1 MRIITSIALI
11 EYELHEL
18 LADAG
23 SSFFI
28 IRKDFIMNKEE
39 RNSIVELP
47 IDIIDQFPKHPY
59 KVKDDDD
66 MIQLIESIKENG
78 VITPII
84 VRPKP
89 KGRYEMISGHR
100 RLQACR
106 HLGHKTI
113 RGQVL
118 ELDRN
123 VATVMMV
130 DSNLA
135 RSNILPSEKAFAYK
149 MRLDAMKKQTGR
161 PSKDNV
167 VPVGQYYSRE
177 ELAKQTNESQTQIQ
191 RYIRLTNLIPFLL
204 QMVDEGKIAM
214 RPAVEISYLPEKLQD
229 KLADCI
235 LKEDATPSHDQ
246 TIRMRKLFKEG
257 LLTEKEIDRIMH
269 ELKPNQTNR
278 ISLSEDKVKK
288 FMPKNM
294 PVSKREEYILKALE
308 HYDKYLKKQKSMER

>member
-1 MRIITSIALI
+1 
-11 EYELHEL
+11 
-18 LADAG
+18 
-23 SSFFI
+23 
-28 IRKDFIMNKEE
+28 MNSEE

-59 KVKDDDD
+59 NVKDDDD

-113 RGQVL
+113 CGQVL
-118 ELDRN
+118 ELDKN
-123 VATVMMV
+123 AATVMMV

-149 MRLDAMKKQTGR
+149 MRLDAMKKQGKRSDLTSR
-161 PSKDNV
+161 PLDTKSRADERLGDQ
-167 VPVGQYYSRE
+167 VG
-177 ELAKQTNESQTQIQ
+177 ESARTIQ
-191 RYIRLTNLIPFLL
+191 RYIRLTNLIPLLL

-214 RPAVEISYLPEKLQD
+214 RPAVEISYLPEKLQN

-246 TIRMRKLFKEG
+246 TIRMRKLDKEG
-257 LLTEKEIDRIMH
+257 LLTEEAIDKIMH

-288 FMPKNM
+288 YMPKNM
-294 PVSKREEYILKALE
+294 PVSKREDYILKALE
-308 HYDKYLKKQKSMER
+308 HYDKYLKKQRERAR

>member
-1 MRIITSIALI
+1 
-11 EYELHEL
+11 
-18 LADAG
+18 
-23 SSFFI
+23 
-28 IRKDFIMNKEE
+28 MNKEE

-47 IDIIDQFPKHPY
+47 IDVIDQFPKHPY

-106 HLGHKTI
+106 HLGYKTI
-113 RGQVL
+113 RGQVI

-123 VATVMMV
+123 AATVMMV

-161 PSKDNV
+161 PNKENV

-257 LLTEKEIDRIMH
+257 LLTEKEIDKIMH

-278 ISLSEDKVKK
+278 ISLSEDMVKK

>member
-1 MRIITSIALI
+1 
-11 EYELHEL
+11 
-18 LADAG
+18 
-23 SSFFI
+23 
-28 IRKDFIMNKEE
+28 MNSEE

-59 KVKDDDD
+59 KVKDDDE
-66 MIQLIESIKENG
+66 MLQLIESIKENG
-78 VITPII
+78 VITPFI

-106 HLGHKTI
+106 HLGHMTI

-118 ELDRN
+118 ELDKN
-123 VATVMMV
+123 AATVMMV

-149 MRLDAMKKQTGR
+149 MRLDAMKKQGKRTDLTSRPLDKKSRADERLGDQVGESGR
-161 PSKDNV
+161 
-167 VPVGQYYSRE
+167 
-177 ELAKQTNESQTQIQ
+177 TIQ
-191 RYIRLTNLIPFLL
+191 RYIRLTNLIPLLL

-214 RPAVEISYLPEKLQD
+214 RPAVEISYLPEKLQN

-246 TIRMRKLFKEG
+246 TIRMRKLLKEG
-257 LLTEKEIDRIMH
+257 LLTEEAIDGIMH

-294 PVSKREEYILKALE
+294 PISKREDYILKALE

>member
-1 MRIITSIALI
+1 MALI

-18 LADAG
+18 LAYAG

-28 IRKDFIMNKEE
+28 IRKDFIMNSEE
-39 RNSIVELP
+39 RNSIVDLP

-106 HLGHKTI
+106 YLGHKTI

-123 VATVMMV
+123 AATVMMV

-149 MRLDAMKKQTGR
+149 MRLDAMKKQGKRTDLTLSPLETKLR
-161 PSKDNV
+161 SDEQLAKD
-167 VPVGQYYSRE
+167 VGYSR
-177 ELAKQTNESQTQIQ
+177 AQVQ
-191 RYIRLTNLIPFLL
+191 RYIRLTNLIPLLL

-214 RPAVEISYLPEKLQD
+214 RPAVEISYLSEKLQN

-235 LKEDATPSHDQ
+235 LKEDATPSHAQ
-246 TIRMRKLFKEG
+246 AIRMRKLDKEG
-257 LLTEKEIDRIMH
+257 LLTEEAIDKIMH
-269 ELKPNQTNR
+269 ELKPNQTER
-278 ISLSEDKVKK
+278 ISLPEDKFKQYI
-288 FMPKNM
+288 PKNLS
-294 PVSKREEYILKALE
+294 VRKREDYILKALQ
-308 HYDKYLKKQKSMER
+308 HYDKYLKRQKGLER

>member
-1 MRIITSIALI
+1 MALI
-11 EYELHEL
+11 EYELYEL

-28 IRKDFIMNKEE
+28 IRKDFIMNNEE
-39 RNSIVELP
+39 RHSIVELP
-47 IDIIDQFPKHPY
+47 IDVIDQFPKHPY

-123 VATVMMV
+123 AATVMMV
-130 DSNLA
+130 DSNLT

-149 MRLDAMKKQTGR
+149 MRLDAMKKQGKRTDLTSR
-161 PSKDNV
+161 PLDTK
-167 VPVGQYYSRE
+167 SRADE
-177 ELAKQTNESQTQIQ
+177 RLGDQIGESARTIQ
-191 RYIRLTNLIPFLL
+191 RYIRLTNLIPLLL
-204 QMVDEGKIAM
+204 QMVDEGRIAM

-246 TIRMRKLFKEG
+246 TIRMRKLDKEG
-257 LLTEKEIDRIMH
+257 LLTEEAIDKIMH

-288 FMPKNM
+288 YMPKNM
-294 PVSKREEYILKALE
+294 PVSKREDYILKALE
-308 HYDKYLKKQKSMER
+308 HYDKYLKKQRERAR

>member
-1 MRIITSIALI
+1 
-11 EYELHEL
+11 
-18 LADAG
+18 
-23 SSFFI
+23 
-28 IRKDFIMNKEE
+28 MNKEE

>member
-1 MRIITSIALI
+1 
-11 EYELHEL
+11 
-18 LADAG
+18 
-23 SSFFI
+23 
-28 IRKDFIMNKEE
+28 MNSEE

-89 KGRYEMISGHR
+89 KGRYEMLSGHR

-106 HLGHKTI
+106 HLGYKTI
-113 RGQVL
+113 RGQVI

-123 VATVMMV
+123 AATVMMV

-161 PSKDNV
+161 PSKSNV

-191 RYIRLTNLIPFLL
+191 RYIRLTNLIPLLL

-214 RPAVEISYLPEKLQD
+214 RPAVEISYLSEKLQN

-246 TIRMRKLFKEG
+246 TIRMRKLDKEG
-257 LLTEKEIDRIMH
+257 LLTEEAIDKIMH

-288 FMPKNM
+288 YMPKNM
-294 PVSKREEYILKALE
+294 PVSKREDYILKALE
-308 HYDKYLKKQKSMER
+308 HYDKYLKKQRERAR

>member
-1 MRIITSIALI
+1 
-11 EYELHEL
+11 
-18 LADAG
+18 
-23 SSFFI
+23 
-28 IRKDFIMNKEE
+28 MNSEE

-47 IDIIDQFPKHPY
+47 IDVIDQFPKHPY

-123 VATVMMV
+123 AATVMMV

>member
-1 MRIITSIALI
+1 MPLLGAVQTTS
-11 EYELHEL
+11 L
-18 LADAG
+18 LVVM
-23 SSFFI
+23 I
-28 IRKDFIMNKEE
+28 YRKDYSMNSEE

-149 MRLDAMKKQTGR
+149 MKLDAMKKQGKRTDLTCA
-161 PSKDNV
+161 PSEHK
-167 VPVGQYYSRE
+167 
-177 ELAKQTNESQTQIQ
+177 LAKEKSRDILAREVGESRAQIQ
-191 RYIRLTNLIPFLL
+191 RYIRLTELIPLLL

-214 RPAVEISYLPEKLQD
+214 RPAVEISYLPVKLQN

-246 TIRMRKLFKEG
+246 TIRMRKLDKEG
-257 LLTEKEIDRIMH
+257 LLTEEAIDKIMR

-288 FMPKNM
+288 YMPKNM
-294 PVSKREEYILKALE
+294 PVSKREDYILKALE
-308 HYDKYLKKQKSMER
+308 HYDKYLKKQRERVR

>member
-1 MRIITSIALI
+1 MALI
-11 EYELHEL
+11 EYELYEL

-28 IRKDFIMNKEE
+28 IRKDFIMNNEE

-47 IDIIDQFPKHPY
+47 IDVIDQFPKHPY

-123 VATVMMV
+123 AATVMMV
-130 DSNLA
+130 DSNLT

-149 MRLDAMKKQTGR
+149 MRLDAMKKQGKRTDLTSR
-161 PSKDNV
+161 PLDTK
-167 VPVGQYYSRE
+167 SRADE
-177 ELAKQTNESQTQIQ
+177 RLGDQIGESARTIQ
-191 RYIRLTNLIPFLL
+191 RYIRLTNLIPLLL
-204 QMVDEGKIAM
+204 QMVDEGRIAM

-246 TIRMRKLFKEG
+246 TIRMRKLDKEG
-257 LLTEKEIDRIMH
+257 LLTEEAIDKIMH

-288 FMPKNM
+288 YMPKNM
-294 PVSKREEYILKALE
+294 PVSKREDYILKALE
-308 HYDKYLKKQKSMER
+308 HYDKYLKKQRGLER

>member
-1 MRIITSIALI
+1 
-11 EYELHEL
+11 
-18 LADAG
+18 
-23 SSFFI
+23 
-28 IRKDFIMNKEE
+28 MNNEE

-47 IDIIDQFPKHPY
+47 IDVIDQFPKHPY

-100 RLQACR
+100 RLHACR

-123 VATVMMV
+123 AATGMMV

-161 PSKDNV
+161 PSKSNV

-191 RYIRLTNLIPFLL
+191 RYIRLTNLIPLLL

-214 RPAVEISYLPEKLQD
+214 RPAVEISYLSEKLQN

-246 TIRMRKLFKEG
+246 TIRMRKLDKEG
-257 LLTEKEIDRIMH
+257 LLTEEAIDKIMH

-288 FMPKNM
+288 YMPKNM
-294 PVSKREEYILKALE
+294 PVSKREDYILKALE
-308 HYDKYLKKQKSMER
+308 HYDKYLKKQRERAR

>member
-1 MRIITSIALI
+1 MALI

-18 LADAG
+18 LAYAG

-28 IRKDFIMNKEE
+28 IRKDFIMNNEE

-47 IDIIDQFPKHPY
+47 IDVIDQFPKHPY

-100 RLQACR
+100 RLHACR

-123 VATVMMV
+123 AATVMMV

-161 PSKDNV
+161 PSKSNV

-191 RYIRLTNLIPFLL
+191 RYIRLTNLIPLLL

-214 RPAVEISYLPEKLQD
+214 RPAVEISYLSEKLQN

-246 TIRMRKLFKEG
+246 TIRMRKLDKEG
-257 LLTEKEIDRIMH
+257 LLTEEAIDKIMH

-288 FMPKNM
+288 FMPNNM
-294 PVSKREEYILKALE
+294 PVSKREDYILKALE
-308 HYDKYLKKQKSMER
+308 HYDKYLKKQRERVR

>member
-1 MRIITSIALI
+1 
-11 EYELHEL
+11 
-18 LADAG
+18 
-23 SSFFI
+23 
-28 IRKDFIMNKEE
+28 MNNEE
-39 RNSIVELP
+39 RNSIMELP
-47 IDIIDQFPKHPY
+47 IDVIDQFPKHPY

-123 VATVMMV
+123 AATVMMV

-135 RSNILPSEKAFAYK
+135 RSSILPSEKAFAYK
-149 MRLDAMKKQTGR
+149 MRLDAMKKQGKRTDLTSR
-161 PSKDNV
+161 PLDTK
-167 VPVGQYYSRE
+167 SRADE
-177 ELAKQTNESQTQIQ
+177 RLGDQIGESARTIQ
-191 RYIRLTNLIPFLL
+191 RYIRLTNLIPLLL
-204 QMVDEGKIAM
+204 QMVDEGRIAM
-214 RPAVEISYLPEKLQD
+214 RPAVEISYLPEKLQN

-257 LLTEKEIDRIMH
+257 LLTEKAIDEIMH

-288 FMPKNM
+288 FMPNNM
-294 PVSKREEYILKALE
+294 PVSKREDYILKALE
-308 HYDKYLKKQKSMER
+308 HYDKYLKKQRERVR

>member
-1 MRIITSIALI
+1 
-11 EYELHEL
+11 
-18 LADAG
+18 
-23 SSFFI
+23 
-28 IRKDFIMNKEE
+28 MNNEE

-47 IDIIDQFPKHPY
+47 IDVIDQFPKHPY

-123 VATVMMV
+123 AATVMMV

>member
-1 MRIITSIALI
+1 
-11 EYELHEL
+11 
-18 LADAG
+18 
-23 SSFFI
+23 
-28 IRKDFIMNKEE
+28 MNSEE

-47 IDIIDQFPKHPY
+47 IDVIDQFPKHPY

-123 VATVMMV
+123 AATVMMV

-161 PSKDNV
+161 PSKENI

-246 TIRMRKLFKEG
+246 TIRMRKLLKEG
-257 LLTEKEIDRIMH
+257 LLTEEAIDGIMH

-294 PVSKREEYILKALE
+294 PVSKREDYILKALE

>member
-1 MRIITSIALI
+1 
-11 EYELHEL
+11 
-18 LADAG
+18 
-23 SSFFI
+23 
-28 IRKDFIMNKEE
+28 MNSEE

-59 KVKDDDD
+59 KVKEDDD

-84 VRPKP
+84 VRPKT

-123 VATVMMV
+123 AATVMMV

-149 MRLDAMKKQTGR
+149 MRLDAMKKQGKRTDLTSR
-161 PSKDNV
+161 PLDTK
-167 VPVGQYYSRE
+167 SRADE
-177 ELAKQTNESQTQIQ
+177 RLGDQIGESARTIQ
-191 RYIRLTNLIPFLL
+191 RYIRLTNLIPLLL
-204 QMVDEGKIAM
+204 QMVDEGRIAM

-246 TIRMRKLFKEG
+246 TIRMRKLDKEG
-257 LLTEKEIDRIMH
+257 LLTEEAIDKIMH

-288 FMPKNM
+288 YMPKNM
-294 PVSKREEYILKALE
+294 PVSKREDYILKALE
-308 HYDKYLKKQKSMER
+308 HYDKYLKKQRERAR

>member
-1 MRIITSIALI
+1 
-11 EYELHEL
+11 
-18 LADAG
+18 
-23 SSFFI
+23 
-28 IRKDFIMNKEE
+28 MNNEE

-47 IDIIDQFPKHPY
+47 IDVIDQFPKHPY

-123 VATVMMV
+123 AATVMMV
-130 DSNLA
+130 DSNLT

-149 MRLDAMKKQTGR
+149 MRLDAMKKQGKRTDLTSR
-161 PSKDNV
+161 PLDTK
-167 VPVGQYYSRE
+167 SRADE
-177 ELAKQTNESQTQIQ
+177 RLGDQIGESARTIQ
-191 RYIRLTNLIPFLL
+191 RYIRLTNLIPLLL
-204 QMVDEGKIAM
+204 QMVDEGRIAM

-246 TIRMRKLFKEG
+246 TIRMRKLDKEG
-257 LLTEKEIDRIMH
+257 LLTEEAIDKIMH

-288 FMPKNM
+288 YMPKNM
-294 PVSKREEYILKALE
+294 PVSKREDYILKALE
-308 HYDKYLKKQKSMER
+308 HYDKYLKKQRGLER

>member
-1 MRIITSIALI
+1 
-11 EYELHEL
+11 
-18 LADAG
+18 
-23 SSFFI
+23 
-28 IRKDFIMNKEE
+28 MNNEE

-47 IDIIDQFPKHPY
+47 IDVIDQFPKHPY

-100 RLQACR
+100 RLHACR

-123 VATVMMV
+123 AATVMMV

-161 PSKDNV
+161 PSKSNV

-191 RYIRLTNLIPFLL
+191 RYIRLTNLIPLLL

-214 RPAVEISYLPEKLQD
+214 RPAVEISYLSEKLQN

-246 TIRMRKLFKEG
+246 TIRMRKLDKEE
-257 LLTEKEIDRIMH
+257 LLTEEAIDKIMH

-288 FMPKNM
+288 YMPKNM
-294 PVSKREEYILKALE
+294 PVSKREDYILKALE
-308 HYDKYLKKQKSMER
+308 HYDKYLKKQRERAR

>member
-1 MRIITSIALI
+1 MALL
-11 EYELHEL
+11 EYELYEL

-23 SSFFI
+23 SSLFI
-28 IRKDFIMNKEE
+28 IRKDFIMNNEE

-47 IDIIDQFPKHPY
+47 INVIDQFPKHPY

-149 MRLDAMKKQTGR
+149 MRLDAMKKQGKRTDLTSR
-161 PSKDNV
+161 PLDTK
-167 VPVGQYYSRE
+167 SRADE
-177 ELAKQTNESQTQIQ
+177 RLGNQIGESARTIQ
-191 RYIRLTNLIPFLL
+191 RYIRLTNLIPLLL
-204 QMVDEGKIAM
+204 QMVDEGRIAM

-246 TIRMRKLFKEG
+246 TIRMRKLDKEG
-257 LLTEKEIDRIMH
+257 LLTEEAIDKIMH

-288 FMPKNM
+288 YMPKNM
-294 PVSKREEYILKALE
+294 PVSKREDYILKALE

>member
-1 MRIITSIALI
+1 
-11 EYELHEL
+11 
-18 LADAG
+18 
-23 SSFFI
+23 
-28 IRKDFIMNKEE
+28 MNNEE

-47 IDIIDQFPKHPY
+47 IDVIDQFPKHPY

-123 VATVMMV
+123 AATVMMV

-161 PSKDNV
+161 PSKSNV

-191 RYIRLTNLIPFLL
+191 RYIRLTNLIPLLL

-214 RPAVEISYLPEKLQD
+214 RPAVEISYLSEKLQN

-246 TIRMRKLFKEG
+246 AIRMRKLDKEG
-257 LLTEKEIDRIMH
+257 LLTEEAIDKIMH

-288 FMPKNM
+288 FMPKNV

-308 HYDKYLKKQKSMER
+308 HYDKYLKKQRERTR

>member
-1 MRIITSIALI
+1 MALL
-11 EYELHEL
+11 EYELYEL

-23 SSFFI
+23 SSLFI
-28 IRKDFIMNKEE
+28 IGKDFIMNNEE

-47 IDIIDQFPKHPY
+47 IDVIDQFPKHPY

-123 VATVMMV
+123 AATVMMV

-149 MRLDAMKKQTGR
+149 MRLDAMKKQGKRTDLTSR
-161 PSKDNV
+161 PLDTK
-167 VPVGQYYSRE
+167 SRADE
-177 ELAKQTNESQTQIQ
+177 RLGDQIGESARTIQ
-191 RYIRLTNLIPFLL
+191 RYIRLTNLIPLLL
-204 QMVDEGKIAM
+204 QMVDEGRIAM

-246 TIRMRKLFKEG
+246 TIRMRKLDKEG
-257 LLTEKEIDRIMH
+257 LLTEEAIDKIMH

-288 FMPKNM
+288 YMPKNM
-294 PVSKREEYILKALE
+294 PVSKREDYILKALE

>member
-1 MRIITSIALI
+1 
-11 EYELHEL
+11 
-18 LADAG
+18 
-23 SSFFI
+23 
-28 IRKDFIMNKEE
+28 MNNEE

-47 IDIIDQFPKHPY
+47 IDVIDQFPKHPY

-123 VATVMMV
+123 AATVMMV

-161 PSKDNV
+161 PSKSNV

-191 RYIRLTNLIPFLL
+191 RYIRLTNLIPLLL

-214 RPAVEISYLPEKLQD
+214 RPAVEISYLSEKLQN

-246 TIRMRKLFKEG
+246 AIRMRKLDKEG
-257 LLTEKEIDRIMH
+257 LLTEEAIDKIMH
-269 ELKPNQTNR
+269 ELKLD
-278 ISLSEDKVKK
+278 I
-288 FMPKNM
+288 
-294 PVSKREEYILKALE
+294 PVR
-308 HYDKYLKKQKSMER
+308 

>member
-1 MRIITSIALI
+1 
-11 EYELHEL
+11 
-18 LADAG
+18 
-23 SSFFI
+23 
-28 IRKDFIMNKEE
+28 MNSEE

-123 VATVMMV
+123 AATVMMV

-149 MRLDAMKKQTGR
+149 MRLDAMKKQGKRTDLTSR
-161 PSKDNV
+161 PLDTK
-167 VPVGQYYSRE
+167 SRADE
-177 ELAKQTNESQTQIQ
+177 RLGDQIGESARTIQ
-191 RYIRLTNLIPFLL
+191 RYIRLTNLIPLLL
-204 QMVDEGKIAM
+204 QMVDEGRIAM
-214 RPAVEISYLPEKLQD
+214 RPAVEISYLPEKLQN

-257 LLTEKEIDRIMH
+257 LLTEKAIDEIMH

-288 FMPKNM
+288 FMPNNM
-294 PVSKREEYILKALE
+294 PVSKREDYILKALE
-308 HYDKYLKKQKSMER
+308 HYDKYLKKQRERVR

>member
-1 MRIITSIALI
+1 MPFLQST
-11 EYELHEL
+11 L
-18 LADAG
+18 LLGAY
-23 SSFFI
+23 
-28 IRKDFIMNKEE
+28 EE

-47 IDIIDQFPKHPY
+47 IDVIDQFPKHPY

-123 VATVMMV
+123 AATVMMV

-161 PSKDNV
+161 PSKENV

-257 LLTEKEIDRIMH
+257 LLTEKEIDKIMH

-278 ISLSEDKVKK
+278 ISLSEDMVKK

>member
-1 MRIITSIALI
+1 
-11 EYELHEL
+11 
-18 LADAG
+18 
-23 SSFFI
+23 
-28 IRKDFIMNKEE
+28 MNNEE

-47 IDIIDQFPKHPY
+47 IDVIDQFPKHPY

-100 RLQACR
+100 RLHACR

-123 VATVMMV
+123 AATVMMV

-149 MRLDAMKKQTGR
+149 MRLDAMKKQGKRTDLTLSPLETKLR
-161 PSKDNV
+161 SDEQLAKD
-167 VPVGQYYSRE
+167 VGYSR
-177 ELAKQTNESQTQIQ
+177 AQIQ
-191 RYIRLTNLIPFLL
+191 RYIRLTNLIPLLL

-214 RPAVEISYLPEKLQD
+214 RPAVEISYLSETLQN

-246 TIRMRKLFKEG
+246 TIRMRKLDKEG
-257 LLTEKEIDRIMH
+257 LLTEEAIDKIMH

-288 FMPKNM
+288 YMPKNM
-294 PVSKREEYILKALE
+294 PISKREDYILKALE
-308 HYDKYLKKQKSMER
+308 HYDKYLKKQRERAR

>member
-1 MRIITSIALI
+1 MALI

-18 LADAG
+18 LAYAG

-28 IRKDFIMNKEE
+28 IRKDFIMNNEE

-47 IDIIDQFPKHPY
+47 IDVIDQFPKHPY

-100 RLQACR
+100 RLHACR

-123 VATVMMV
+123 AATVMMV

-161 PSKDNV
+161 PSKSNV

-191 RYIRLTNLIPFLL
+191 RYIRLTNLIPLLL

-214 RPAVEISYLPEKLQD
+214 RPAVEISYLSEKLQN

-246 TIRMRKLFKEG
+246 TIRMRKLDKEE
-257 LLTEKEIDRIMH
+257 LLTEEAIDKIMH

-288 FMPKNM
+288 YMPKNM
-294 PVSKREEYILKALE
+294 PVSKREDYILKALE
-308 HYDKYLKKQKSMER
+308 HYDKYLKKQRERAR

>member
-1 MRIITSIALI
+1 MALI
-11 EYELHEL
+11 EYGLHEL

-28 IRKDFIMNKEE
+28 IRKENVMDKEE
-39 RNSIVELP
+39 RNSIVDLP
-47 IDIIDQFPKHPY
+47 IDVIDQFPKHPY

-84 VRPKP
+84 VRPKT

-123 VATVMMV
+123 AATVMMV

-149 MRLDAMKKQTGR
+149 MRLDAMKKQGKRTDLTSR
-161 PSKDNV
+161 PSDTK
-167 VPVGQYYSRE
+167 SRADE
-177 ELAKQTNESQTQIQ
+177 RLGNQIGESARTIQ
-191 RYIRLTNLIPFLL
+191 RYIRLTNLIPLLL
-204 QMVDEGKIAM
+204 QMVDEGRIAM

-257 LLTEKEIDRIMH
+257 LLTEEAIDGIMH
-269 ELKPNQTNR
+269 ELKPNQTER
-278 ISLSEDKVKK
+278 ISLSEDKFKPYI
-288 FMPKNM
+288 PKNL
-294 PVSKREEYILKALE
+294 SARKREEYILKALQ
-308 HYDKYLKKQKSMER
+308 HYDKYLKKQRGLER

>member
-1 MRIITSIALI
+1 MALI

-23 SSFFI
+23 SSFLI
-28 IRKDFIMNKEE
+28 IRKDYSMNSEE

-123 VATVMMV
+123 AATVMMV

-191 RYIRLTNLIPFLL
+191 RYIRLTNLIPLLL

-214 RPAVEISYLPEKLQD
+214 RPAVEISYLSEKLQN

-246 TIRMRKLFKEG
+246 TIRMRKLDKEG
-257 LLTEKEIDRIMH
+257 LLTEEAIDKIMH

-288 FMPKNM
+288 YMPKNM
-294 PVSKREEYILKALE
+294 PVSKREDYILKALE
-308 HYDKYLKKQKSMER
+308 HYDKYLKKQRERAR

>member
-1 MRIITSIALI
+1 
-11 EYELHEL
+11 
-18 LADAG
+18 
-23 SSFFI
+23 
-28 IRKDFIMNKEE
+28 MNKEE

-47 IDIIDQFPKHPY
+47 IDVIDQFPKHPY

-123 VATVMMV
+123 AATVMMV

-149 MRLDAMKKQTGR
+149 MRLDAMKKQGKRTDLT
-161 PSKDNV
+161 S
-167 VPVGQYYSRE
+167 VPVGQKLSRE
-177 ELAKQTNESQTQIQ
+177 QLAQQTNESQTQIQ
-191 RYIRLTNLIPFLL
+191 RYIRLTNLIPLLL
-204 QMVDEGKIAM
+204 QLVDEGKIAM

-246 TIRMRKLFKEG
+246 TIRMRKLLKEG
-257 LLTEKEIDRIMH
+257 LLTEEAIDGIMH

-294 PVSKREEYILKALE
+294 PVSKREDYILKALE
-308 HYDKYLKKQKSMER
+308 HYDKYLKKQRGLER

>member
-1 MRIITSIALI
+1 MVLI

-18 LADAG
+18 LAYAG

-28 IRKDFIMNKEE
+28 IRKDLIMNNEE

-47 IDIIDQFPKHPY
+47 IDVIDQFPKHPY
-59 KVKDDDD
+59 KVKDDDE
-66 MIQLIESIKENG
+66 MLQLIESIKENG
-78 VITPII
+78 VITPFI

-106 HLGHKTI
+106 HLGHMTI

-118 ELDRN
+118 ELDKN
-123 VATVMMV
+123 AATVMMV

-149 MRLDAMKKQTGR
+149 MRLDAMKKQGKRTDLTSRPLDKKSRADERLGDQVGESGR
-161 PSKDNV
+161 
-167 VPVGQYYSRE
+167 
-177 ELAKQTNESQTQIQ
+177 TIQ
-191 RYIRLTNLIPFLL
+191 RYIRLTNLIPLLL

-214 RPAVEISYLPEKLQD
+214 RPAVEISYLPEKLQN

-246 TIRMRKLFKEG
+246 TIRMRKLLKEG
-257 LLTEKEIDRIMH
+257 LLTEEAIDGIMH

-294 PVSKREEYILKALE
+294 PISKREDYILKALE

>member
-1 MRIITSIALI
+1 
-11 EYELHEL
+11 
-18 LADAG
+18 
-23 SSFFI
+23 
-28 IRKDFIMNKEE
+28 MNNEE
-39 RNSIVELP
+39 RNSIMELP
-47 IDIIDQFPKHPY
+47 IDVIDQFPKHPY

-123 VATVMMV
+123 AATVMMV

-149 MRLDAMKKQTGR
+149 MRLDAMKKQGKRTDLTSR
-161 PSKDNV
+161 PLDTK
-167 VPVGQYYSRE
+167 SRADE
-177 ELAKQTNESQTQIQ
+177 RLGDQIGESARTIQ
-191 RYIRLTNLIPFLL
+191 RYIRLTNLIPLLL
-204 QMVDEGKIAM
+204 QMVDEGRIAM
-214 RPAVEISYLPEKLQD
+214 RPAVEISYLPEKLQN

-257 LLTEKEIDRIMH
+257 LLTEKAIDEIMH

-288 FMPKNM
+288 FMPNNM
-294 PVSKREEYILKALE
+294 PVSKREDYILKALE
-308 HYDKYLKKQKSMER
+308 HYDKYLKKQRERVR

>member
-1 MRIITSIALI
+1 
-11 EYELHEL
+11 
-18 LADAG
+18 
-23 SSFFI
+23 
-28 IRKDFIMNKEE
+28 MNNEE
-39 RNSIVELP
+39 TNSIVELP

-123 VATVMMV
+123 AATVMMV

-149 MRLDAMKKQTGR
+149 MRLDAMKKQGKRTDLTSR
-161 PSKDNV
+161 PLDTK
-167 VPVGQYYSRE
+167 SRADE
-177 ELAKQTNESQTQIQ
+177 RLGDQIGESARTIQ
-191 RYIRLTNLIPFLL
+191 RYIRLTNLIPLLL
-204 QMVDEGKIAM
+204 QMVDEGRIAM

-246 TIRMRKLFKEG
+246 TIRMRKLDKEG
-257 LLTEKEIDRIMH
+257 LLTEEAIDKIMH

-288 FMPKNM
+288 YMPKNM
-294 PVSKREEYILKALE
+294 PVSKREDYILKALE

>member
-1 MRIITSIALI
+1 
-11 EYELHEL
+11 
-18 LADAG
+18 
-23 SSFFI
+23 
-28 IRKDFIMNKEE
+28 MNNEE

-47 IDIIDQFPKHPY
+47 IDVIDQFPKHPY

-84 VRPKP
+84 VRPKQ

-123 VATVMMV
+123 AATVMMV

-161 PSKDNV
+161 PSKENV

-257 LLTEKEIDRIMH
+257 LLTEKEIDKIMH

-278 ISLSEDKVKK
+278 ISLSEDMVKK